1 MKKSYKTKEELL
13 IYVKDV
19 LKDYLK
25 EKLSTKAF
33 DEQILR
39 NSSSEDIDEDTIECF
54 FELISDESLDKIKDK
69 RSNEQILDYIGAGKI
84 DNNGNFHLTNAGA
97 LFFAKDVSKFGIE
110 HEVKMVRF
118 YGNNRISITDRLTSH
133 NTIFILLKEFERFFK
148 NNTKLGFIV
157 NEFERVDIPE
167 YRQCYICMGISYF
180 KPIQVHIFCSTV
192 FF

>member
-1 MKKSYKTKEELL
+1 M
-13 IYVKDV
+13 
-19 LKDYLK
+19 K

-39 NSSSEDIDEDTIECF
+39 NSSSEDIDEDAIECF

-97 LFFAKDVSKFGIE
+97 LFFAKDVSKFDIE

-118 YGNNRISITDRLTSH
+118 YGNNRISITDRLTSY

-157 NEFERVDIPE
+157 NEFER
-167 YRQCYICMGISYF
+167 YTGISN
-180 KPIQVHIFCSTV
+180 
-192 FF
+192 